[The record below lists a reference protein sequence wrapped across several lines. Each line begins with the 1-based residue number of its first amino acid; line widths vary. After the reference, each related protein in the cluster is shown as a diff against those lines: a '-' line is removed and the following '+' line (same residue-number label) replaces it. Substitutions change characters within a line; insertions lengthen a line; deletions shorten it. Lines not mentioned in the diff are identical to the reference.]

1 MGSESIE
8 LREGYVP
15 GAIGLI
21 AGLHGSYYSR
31 VWGSGSAFEI
41 LVARELSDFVERYD
55 PAFDLLL
62 TAHQHETMIGGLA
75 MVGRNGDEA
84 GARLRWFIVDPA
96 YHGRGAGRVMLD
108 HALRWAREHRFPKVF
123 LWTVDDLPES
133 RHLYDKAGFRVTE
146 QHPGAEYSLM
156 QHHVKME
163 LLLTGS
169 SGKGKAHD

>member
-1 MGSESIE
+1 MASDSIE

-21 AGLHGSYYSR
+21 AGLHGSYYAR
-31 VWGSGSAFEI
+31 VWGSGCGFEI

-55 PAFDLLL
+55 PAVDLLL
-62 TAHQHETMIGGLA
+62 TAHLDNTMIGGLA
-75 MVGRNGDEA
+75 MMGRNGDEI

-96 YHGRGAGRVMLD
+96 YHGRGAGKALLQ
-108 HALRWAREHRFPKVF
+108 HALRWSKERGFPRVF

-133 RHLYDKAGFRVTE
+133 RHLYDKAGFHECER
-146 QHPGAEYSLM
+146 HPGTHYTLP

-163 LLLTGS
+163 LAL
-169 SGKGKAHD
+169 